1 MYAKLVTRAGSPT
14 LGYANSTTNA
24 IANVAVWFNTVIDV
38 ITGTVSNVSSVNS
51 TIFDTGLCEI
61 ISNVATGWTVYDNTA
76 SNSVFVSTPAAPPV
90 IIRAP
95 YTDNASAYK
104 YLWVAVPANTTQINT
119 YSGPILRWIPMED
132 WNPSTNVATNA
143 LIPIANVANTSWPSV
158 FTNFYDCPSYSP
170 MGNLSSVANNGFTTI
185 ISASESH
192 LYVWMCHDQFGANT
206 STFLGNFLVS
216 EYSRDDPWNTPEN
229 GFPSWGMWGSRGTG
243 HTATDDSGTVIRI
256 LNPNTGQNSTHVA
269 PYTSYAHT
277 GYNYSLKG
285 RLSYYGGL
293 SNTTSGQ
300 PQITTNNAPGS
311 FGKMGTNL
319 NYPPNFLNVRNS
331 SNNVAFAISDIR
343 VTPTIGAADNAA
355 GIHYGIAP
363 VAYGSITAKSPYI
376 YLFRTQ
382 YANMDE
388 FSIDG
393 TTYVNLLTSNNNLV
407 TNTAFCTTI
416 IIKKV

>member
-104 YLWVAVPANTTQINT
+104 YLWVAVPANTSQINT
-119 YSGPILRWIPMED
+119 YSGPILRWIPMEN

-158 FTNFYDCPSYSP
+158 FTNFYDCPSYVPAGS
-170 MGNLSSVANNGFTTI
+170 LSGVVNNGFTTI
-185 ISASESH
+185 ISASGSH

-269 PYTSYAHT
+269 PYTSYAFT

-293 SNTTSGQ
+293 SNTSGQ
-300 PQITTNNAPGS
+300 PQMTTNNAPGS

-319 NYPPNFLNVRNS
+319 NYPPNILNTRNS

-343 VTPTIGAADNAA
+343 VTPTIGTYEAAA
-355 GIHYGIAP
+355 GFHYGIAP

>member
-1 MYAKLVTRAGSPT
+1 MYAKLVTRSGSPT
-14 LGYANSTTNA
+14 LSSANSTTNA
-24 IANVAVWFNTVIDV
+24 TANIAVWFNTIIDV

-90 IIRAP
+90 IIRAA
-95 YTDNASAYK
+95 YTDNASSYK
-104 YLWVAVPANTTQINT
+104 YLWCGIPANTAQTNS
-119 YSGPILRWIPMED
+119 YGGPFIKWIPMEGWD
-132 WNPSTNVATNA
+132 PTTNVATNA
-143 LIPIANVANTSWPSV
+143 LVAISNVANTSGIGV
-158 FTNFYDCPSYSP
+158 YTNWFDCPSYNAG
-170 MGNLSSVANNGFTTI
+170 MTGQANSGFTTI
-185 ISASESH
+185 ISASGSH
-192 LYVWMCHDQFGANT
+192 LYVWTCADQFGSNT
-206 STFLGNFLVS
+206 SNFLGNFLVS

-229 GFPSWGMWGSRGTG
+229 GFPSWGMWGSRGAG
-243 HTATDDSGTVIRI
+243 HAAADDSGTVIRI

-269 PYTSYAHT
+269 PYTSIATT

-293 SNTTSGQ
+293 SNTSGQ
-300 PQITTNNAPGS
+300 PQMTSNNAPGS
-311 FGKMGTNL
+311 LGRMGTNL
-319 NYPPNFLNVRNS
+319 NYPPNFLNVRNN

-343 VTPTIGAADNAA
+343 VTPTISLSDTAA
-355 GIHYGIAP
+355 GLHYGIAP

-416 IIKKV
+416 IVKKV

>member
-14 LGYANSTTNA
+14 LGPANSTTNS
-24 IANVAVWFNTVIDV
+24 IANVAVWFNTIIDV

-61 ISNVATGWTVYDNTA
+61 ISNVATGWSIYDNTA

-104 YLWVAVPANTTQINT
+104 YLWVSVPANTATINT
-119 YSGPILRWIPMED
+119 YAGPIIKWIPMED
-132 WNPSTNVATNA
+132 WNPTTNVATNA
-143 LIPIANVANTSWPSV
+143 LTTIPNTSNTVAN
-158 FTNFYDCPSYSP
+158 FNNFYDCPSYFPTGS
-170 MGNLSSVANNGFTTI
+170 LTSVANNGFTII
-185 ISASESH
+185 ISASQSH
-192 LYVWMCHDQFGANT
+192 LYVWTCHDQFGANT
-206 STFLGNFLVS
+206 SNFLGNFLVS

-229 GFPSWGMWGSRGTG
+229 GYPSWGMWGSRGTG
-243 HTATDDSGTVIRI
+243 HTAADDSGTVIRI

-269 PYTSYAHT
+269 PYTTYSHQ

-293 SNTTSGQ
+293 SNTSSQ
-300 PQITTNNAPGS
+300 PQLTSNNAPGS
-311 FGKMGTNL
+311 LGKMGTNL
-319 NYPPNFLNVRNS
+319 NYPPNLLNVRNS

-343 VTPTIGAADNAA
+343 VTPTIGLSDTAA
-355 GIHYGIAP
+355 GLHYGIAP

-382 YANMDE
+382 YSNMDE

-416 IIKKV
+416 IVKKV

>member
-1 MYAKLVTRAGSPT
+1 MYAKLVTRAGAPT

-61 ISNVATGWTVYDNTA
+61 ISNVATGWTLYDNTA

-104 YLWVAVPANTTQINT
+104 YLWVAVPANTSQVNS

-143 LIPIANVANTSWPSV
+143 LIPIANVANTSWPSA

-170 MGNLSSVANNGFTTI
+170 MGGLSSVANNGFTTI
-185 ISASESH
+185 ISASQSH
-192 LYVWMCHDQFGANT
+192 LYVWTCHDQFGANT

-229 GFPSWGMWGSRGTG
+229 GYPSWGMWGSRGTG
-243 HTATDDSGTVIRI
+243 HTNTDDSGTVIRI

-269 PYTSYAHT
+269 PYTSYSHQA
-277 GYNYSLKG
+277 YNYSLKG
-285 RLSYYGGL
+285 RLSYYGAL
-293 SNTTSGQ
+293 SNTSGQ
-300 PQITTNNAPGS
+300 AEVTTNNAPGS
-311 FGKMGTNL
+311 LGRMGTNL

-331 SNNVAFAISDIR
+331 SNNVAFGISDIR
-343 VTPTIGAADNAA
+343 VTPTIGLGESNT
-355 GIHYGIAP
+355 GLHYGIAP

-376 YLFRTQ
+376 YLFETQ
-382 YANMDE
+382 YSNMDE

-416 IIKKV
+416 IVKKV

>member
-1 MYAKLVTRAGSPT
+1 MYAKLVTKAGSAT
-14 LGYANSTTNA
+14 LGPANSTTNS
-24 IANVAVWFNTVIDV
+24 IANVAVWFNTIIDV

-61 ISNVATGWTVYDNTA
+61 ISNVATGWTLYDNTA

-104 YLWVAVPANTTQINT
+104 YLWVAVPANTTQIN
-119 YSGPILRWIPMED
+119 SHASPLIRWIPMED
-132 WNPSTNVATNA
+132 WNPTTNVATNA
-143 LIPIANVANTSWPSV
+143 LIPISNVANGSGVST
-158 FTNFYDCPSYSP
+158 FTNFYDCPSYNSGAP
-170 MGNLSSVANNGFTTI
+170 SQNTNGLTTI

-192 LYVWMCHDQFGANT
+192 LYVWTCHDQFGANT
-206 STFLGNFLVS
+206 SNFLGNFLVS
-216 EYSRDDPWNTPEN
+216 EYSRDDAWNTPEN
-229 GFPSWGMWGSRGTG
+229 GFPSWGMWGSVGTG
-243 HTATDDSGTVIRI
+243 HTAASDSGTVIRI

-269 PYTSYAHT
+269 PYTTYSHQ

-293 SNTTSGQ
+293 SNTSSLPQVTS
-300 PQITTNNAPGS
+300 NNAPGS
-311 FGKMGTNL
+311 LGKMGTNP
-319 NYPPNFLNVRNS
+319 NYPPNLLNVRNS

-343 VTPTIGAADNAA
+343 VTPTIGLSDNAA
-355 GIHYGIAP
+355 GLHYGIAP

-382 YANMDE
+382 YSNMDE

-416 IIKKV
+416 IVKKV

>member
-1 MYAKLVTRAGSPT
+1 MYAKLVTRAGAPT

-61 ISNVATGWTVYDNTA
+61 ISNVATGWSVYDNTA

-104 YLWVAVPANTTQINT
+104 YLWVAVPANTSQINT
-119 YSGPILRWIPMED
+119 NSGPMLRWIPMED

-143 LIPIANVANTSWPSV
+143 LISISNVANVSGISV
-158 FTNFYDCPSYSP
+158 FTNFYDCPGYSP
-170 MGNLSSVANNGFTTI
+170 MGSLSSVANNGFTTI
-185 ISASESH
+185 ISASQSH
-192 LYVWMCHDQFGANT
+192 LYVWTCHDQFGANT

-229 GFPSWGMWGSRGTG
+229 GFPSWGMWVSRGTG
-243 HTATDDSGTVIRI
+243 HTAASDSGTVIRI

-269 PYTSYAHT
+269 PYTTYSHQS
-277 GYNYSLKG
+277 YNYSLKG

-293 SNTTSGQ
+293 SNTTGQ
-300 PQITTNNAPGS
+300 PEVTSNNAPGS
-311 FGKMGTNL
+311 FGRMGTNL
-319 NYPPNFLNVRNS
+319 NYPPNLLNVRNS

-343 VTPTIGAADNAA
+343 VTPTIGLSESNT
-355 GIHYGIAP
+355 GLHYGIAP

-376 YLFRTQ
+376 YLFETQ
-382 YANMDE
+382 YSNMDE

-416 IIKKV
+416 IVKKV

>member
-416 IIKKV
+416 IVKKV